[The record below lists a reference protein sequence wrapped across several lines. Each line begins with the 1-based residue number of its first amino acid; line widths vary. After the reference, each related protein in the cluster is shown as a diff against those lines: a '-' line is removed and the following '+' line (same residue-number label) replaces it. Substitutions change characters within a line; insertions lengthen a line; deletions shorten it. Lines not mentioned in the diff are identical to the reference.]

1 MGPAQITLSSRLL
14 VPAGAVMVT
23 VWSAGQSPLRLATRC
38 HRTFPLPVIG
48 AGPVKLC
55 GSRGSAGAGWAVAG
69 GVQA

>member
-23 VWSAGQSPLRLATRC
+23 VRSAGQSPLRPATRRHC
-38 HRTFPLPVIG
+38 TFPWPVI
-48 AGPVKLC
+48 ASGPVKLC
-55 GSRGSAGAGWAVAG
+55 GSRGSAGAGRAVAG